1 VIETVREAYNRAKS
15 ILKDNMFKLNQ
26 IARVLIDRETMSGEE
41 FMSILN
47 EKPMLPAASAE

>member
-1 VIETVREAYNRAKS
+1 MIETVREAYNRAKS